1 MKLASFRHNG
11 KESFGQV
18 VGDGIVDL
26 GDRLRHRYA
35 GLRGLIAADALGE
48 AAKATKGAAAD
59 YALSD
64 ISFLPTLPDPGKI
77 ICVGI
82 NYEAHR
88 IETGRPKSDYPT
100 LFVRFPESQVGHL
113 EPMIKPKASERFDY
127 EGELVVIIGKP
138 GHQIEKK
145 DAFAHIAGYS
155 CYNDGSIRDWQGHS
169 SQFTPGKN
177 FYRSGAFGPWMV
189 TPDEIPD
196 AGKLT
201 LSTRL
206 NGEVMQHTST
216 SDLIFDIPT
225 LLNYISA
232 FTPLQ
237 PGDCIVTGTPGG
249 VGARRTPPVWMKP
262 GDTVEVEISG
272 IGTLRNPIVGE

>member
-1 MKLASFRHNG
+1 MKLASFCRDN
-11 KESFGQV
+11 KESFGEV
-18 VGDGIVDL
+18 IGEGIIDI
-26 GDRLRHRYA
+26 GDRLRHRYPS
-35 GLRGLIAADALGE
+35 LRSLIAANALAE
-48 AAKATKGAAAD
+48 AAQAAKGAKVDFAFAD
-59 YALSD
+59 
-64 ISFLPTLPDPGKI
+64 ITFLPTLPDPGKI

-100 LFVRFPESQVGHL
+100 LFVRFPESHVGHL
-113 EPMIKPKASERFDY
+113 QPMVKPKASERYDY

-145 DAFAHIAGYS
+145 DAAAHIAGYS
-155 CYNDGSIRDWQGHS
+155 CYNDGSIRDWQGHT

-189 TPDEIPD
+189 TADEVVD
-196 AGKLT
+196 AGALT

-206 NGEVMQHTST
+206 NGQVMQHTST
-216 SDLIFDIPT
+216 SDLIYDIPT
-225 LLNYISA
+225 LINYISA

-237 PGDCIVTGTPGG
+237 AGDCIVTGTPGG
-249 VGARRTPPVWMKP
+249 VGARRNPPVWMKP